1 MHRVVANIVYLLSL
15 YLYLNYIYTH
25 ICIYIYPISISISL
39 NVNAFLYLH
48 IHIYNHNPTR
58 ILSPDAYA
66 SHRREQS
73 ALNYGTTYLFMQAI
87 HVIIKLYYL
96 VPNINLSISAHQ
108 TIN

>member
-1 MHRVVANIVYLLSL
+1 MHFC
-15 YLYLNYIYTH
+15 
-25 ICIYIYPISISISL
+25 ICIYISITITPL
-39 NVNAFLYLH
+39 EFYH
-48 IHIYNHNPTR
+48 QMH
-58 ILSPDAYA
+58 A